1 MTDEQLQ
8 AAAQIFGDLEDERAN
23 RGLNHNLVS
32 IVCLV
37 FCAVMSGA
45 ESFREIQTFG
55 EVKRDW
61 LGRFLDMGRVPDHET
76 IRRVMTRLNPA
87 AFQHCAF
94 TWIQEALGGT
104 LRKDDHVAI
113 DGKRLRGSQKE
124 GLQGVHLLNVWSVR
138 HGLCLGVQQLEEG
151 ENEIAALPSMLD
163 TLEMLELAGC
173 VVSVD
178 AMGTQREVARRL
190 TQQNAN
196 YILALKGNQPTLLD
210 DVQEM
215 MDDAL
220 HRPQGE
226 TPLDTV
232 TVSEHNRGRTEVR
245 SCAVLPAFPDLE
257 DHDFPGV
264 KSVVKITSER
274 SVKGVTSTEERY
286 FLSSLDA
293 DAAEHLRHVRS
304 HWEIENLLHWS
315 LDVAFHEDE
324 NTTTTRALAQNLA
337 VVRRWVLNLIRQE
350 GTYRS
355 ATKGRKCAAWD
366 DGYRERLL
374 QKLLQPT

>member
-8 AAAQIFGDLEDERAN
+8 AAAQIFSDLEDDRVN
-23 RGLNHNLVS
+23 RGLNHNLVT
-32 IVCLV
+32 IVSLV

-55 EVKRDW
+55 QVKRDW
-61 LGRFLDMGRVPDHET
+61 LGRFLDMRRVPDHET

-94 TWIQEALGGT
+94 TWIQQAVGGALGE
-104 LRKDDHVAI
+104 DDHIAI
-113 DGKRLRGSQKE
+113 DGKRLRGSRRGE
-124 GLQGVHLLNVWSVR
+124 LQGIHLLNVWSVR

-151 ENEIAALPSMLD
+151 DNEIAALPSMLD
-163 TLEMLELAGC
+163 TLELLELAGC
-173 VVSVD
+173 VVTVD
-178 AMGTQREVARRL
+178 AMGTQREVARKL
-190 TQQNAN
+190 MQLNAN
-196 YILALKGNQPTLLD
+196 YVLALKGNQPTLLN
-210 DVQEM
+210 DVKEM

-220 HRPQGE
+220 RRPREE
-226 TPLDTV
+226 TRLDEV
-232 TVSEHNRGRTEVR
+232 TVSEQNRGRAEVR
-245 SCAVLPAFPDLE
+245 TCTVLPAFPDL
-257 DHDFPGV
+257 DDLDFPGV
-264 KSVVKITSER
+264 RSVVRITSER
-274 SVKGVTSTEERY
+274 TVKGVTSTEQRY

-293 DAAEHLRHVRS
+293 NAAQHLRHVRS

-324 NTTTTRALAQNLA
+324 NVTTTRTLAQNLA

-355 ATKGRKCAAWD
+355 AAKGRKCAAWD

-374 QKLLQPT
+374 QTLLQPT